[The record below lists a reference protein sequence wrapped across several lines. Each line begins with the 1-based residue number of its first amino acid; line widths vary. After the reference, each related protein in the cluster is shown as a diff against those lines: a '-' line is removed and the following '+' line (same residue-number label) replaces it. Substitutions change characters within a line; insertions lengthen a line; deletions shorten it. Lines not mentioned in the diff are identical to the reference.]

1 MRSLSGAL
9 LGVVV
14 VITLSEILR
23 NLERGFTLGAVA
35 VPPLYGASQI
45 VLGLIF
51 ILVMIF
57 RPHGLLGDRELVL
70 RPASLAARRH
80 NPEGGAAP

>member
-1 MRSLSGAL
+1 M
-9 LGVVV
+9 
-14 VITLSEILR
+14 
-23 NLERGFTLGAVA
+23 A

-57 RPHGLLGDRELVL
+57 RPNGLLGDRELVL
-70 RPASLAARRH
+70 RPAFLALERR
-80 NPEGGAAP
+80 NQGKGAAA